1 MTRRFNDV
9 PDVQF
14 RKLEEADLPVLKAW
28 LEDPDVAPWYGSDS
42 TDLDAL
48 RAEYGDKIRGE
59 RRDHSFIIQIDGED
73 AGYIQCYVIDDHPD
87 YARQIRVDPG
97 AVGIDLFIGEPSARN
112 RGYGAAVIRAFL
124 EQIVFGKLDATV
136 AIIAPEP
143 GNARAIRA
151 YEKVGFVWQKTVHVV
166 DEESPANT
174 GDEYVMRLTREG
186 FRSRDY
192 VS

>member
-1 MTRRFNDV
+1 M
-9 PDVQF
+9 PEVQF
-14 RKLEEADLPVLKAW
+14 RRLEEGDLPLMKRW

-42 TDLDAL
+42 TEHAAL

-73 AGYIQCYVIDDHPD
+73 AGYIQCYLIDDHPD
-87 YARQIRVDPG
+87 YARQMRVDPG

-112 RGYGAAVIRAFL
+112 RGYGAVVIRAFL

-151 YEKVGFVWQKTVHVV
+151 YEKVGFAWQKTVHIV
-166 DEESPANT
+166 DEESAANT
-174 GDEYVMRLTREG
+174 GDEYMMRQTREE
-186 FRSRDY
+186 FRFHCGTP
-192 VS
+192 

>member
-174 GDEYVMRLTREG
+174 GDEYVMRLTRAA